1 MLWSSII
8 FMFSNDL
15 IKKKL
20 KKNLELSNNNKSF
33 EEAEAGEKIRC

>member
-20 KKNLELSNNNKSF
+20 KNNLELSNNIKSIEDF
-33 EEAEAGEKIRC
+33 DDREKL